1 MNVCSYVKETM
12 VNLRKSAD
20 ANLISTDL
28 PCIPDQL
35 LELDELFR
43 IDLRNHKVAG
53 AHCSS
58 ESCGFK
64 EGEALY
70 IRRIQESIRK
80 SSLSLK
86 RAQRFVPDGR
96 FSW

>member
-1 MNVCSYVKETM
+1 MNR
-12 VNLRKSAD
+12 RKSVCV
-20 ANLISTDL
+20 NPMSTDL

-53 AHCSS
+53 AHCPS

-86 RAQRFVPDGR
+86 RVQRFVPDGR

>member
-20 ANLISTDL
+20 VNLISTDS
-28 PCIPDQL
+28 PCIPVQL

-53 AHCSS
+53 AHCPS

-70 IRRIQESIRK
+70 IRRIRESIRK

-86 RAQRFVPDGR
+86 RAQRFVPDGW

>member
-20 ANLISTDL
+20 VNPMSTSL

-43 IDLRNHKVAG
+43 IDLRNRN
-53 AHCSS
+53 SS
-58 ESCGFK
+58 YS
-64 EGEALY
+64 ALP
-70 IRRIQESIRK
+70 E
-80 SSLSLK
+80 
-86 RAQRFVPDGR
+86 
-96 FSW
+96 

>member
-12 VNLRKSAD
+12 VNRRKSVD
-20 ANLISTDL
+20 VNPMSTDS

-53 AHCSS
+53 AHYPS

-86 RAQRFVPDGR
+86 RTQRFVPDGR

>member
-20 ANLISTDL
+20 VNLISTDS
-28 PCIPDQL
+28 PCIPVQL

-53 AHCSS
+53 AHCPS

-80 SSLSLK
+80 SSLSL
-86 RAQRFVPDGR
+86 RWAQRFVPDGR

>member
-12 VNLRKSAD
+12 VNRR
-20 ANLISTDL
+20 ISVDVNPMSTSL
-28 PCIPDQL
+28 PCIPVQL

-43 IDLRNHKVAG
+43 IDLRNRKVAI
-53 AHCSS
+53 AHCPS

-70 IRRIQESIRK
+70 IRRI
-80 SSLSLK
+80 
-86 RAQRFVPDGR
+86 
-96 FSW
+96 

>member
-12 VNLRKSAD
+12 VNRRKSVD
-20 ANLISTDL
+20 VNPMSTDS

-53 AHCSS
+53 AHYPS

-64 EGEALY
+64 EGEA
-70 IRRIQESIRK
+70 
-80 SSLSLK
+80 
-86 RAQRFVPDGR
+86 
-96 FSW
+96 

>member
-53 AHCSS
+53 AHCPS

-70 IRRIQESIRK
+70 IRRIQESVSYTHLTLPTNSR
-80 SSLSLK
+80 
-86 RAQRFVPDGR
+86 V
-96 FSW
+96 

>member
-1 MNVCSYVKETM
+1 MNRWISVD
-12 VNLRKSAD
+12 VNLMSA
-20 ANLISTDL
+20 SL

-53 AHCSS
+53 AHCPS

-86 RAQRFVPDGR
+86 RAQRFVPDGW

>member
-1 MNVCSYVKETM
+1 MNR
-12 VNLRKSAD
+12 RKSVY
-20 ANLISTDL
+20 ANPMPTDL

-53 AHCSS
+53 AHCPG

>member
-12 VNLRKSAD
+12 VNRRKSVYV
-20 ANLISTDL
+20 NPMSTDL

-53 AHCSS
+53 AHCPS

>member
-43 IDLRNHKVAG
+43 IDLRNRN
-53 AHCSS
+53 SS
-58 ESCGFK
+58 YS
-64 EGEALY
+64 ALP
-70 IRRIQESIRK
+70 E
-80 SSLSLK
+80 
-86 RAQRFVPDGR
+86 
-96 FSW
+96 

>member
-12 VNLRKSAD
+12 VNRRKSVD
-20 ANLISTDL
+20 VNLMSTSL

-43 IDLRNHKVAG
+43 IDLRNYKVAG
-53 AHCSS
+53 AHCPS

-86 RAQRFVPDGR
+86 RAQ
-96 FSW
+96 